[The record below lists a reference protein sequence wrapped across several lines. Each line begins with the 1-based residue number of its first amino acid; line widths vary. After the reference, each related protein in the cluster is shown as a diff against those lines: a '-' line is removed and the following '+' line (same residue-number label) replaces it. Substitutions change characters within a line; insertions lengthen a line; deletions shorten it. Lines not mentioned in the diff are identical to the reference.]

1 MEVSHSRSHYFVGLQ
16 GPIKRRFVLVLMFC
30 ILIILLVQIHSELY
44 LYMVFILIN
53 MVQTM
58 CVVFLAVGMFSAS
71 KVLEVDITHQ
81 SNVVGNGDARLAF
94 RHHTSWKRIKSD
106 YVMQQIISFKGIGSS
121 FLVEIVPRF
130 QVFWSLQPDEGNLN
144 SKRSSAALIKKAEDT
159 TANDEGSH
167 ESSGGGGTTSMKP
180 WKELTPELRY
190 VSGYLQHRKEDKGRV
205 KWHTCLFSYFI
216 QSKRLVVKS
225 KNSKK
230 VIGEFAVNS
239 AW

>member
-1 MEVSHSRSHYFVGLQ
+1 
-16 GPIKRRFVLVLMFC
+16 
-30 ILIILLVQIHSELY
+30 
-44 LYMVFILIN
+44 

-58 CVVFLAVGMFSAS
+58 CVVFVLAVGMFSAS

-81 SNVVGNGDARLAF
+81 SNVVGDGDARLAF
-94 RHHTSWKRIKSD
+94 HHHHQTSWKSLMKSD
-106 YVMQQIISFKGIGSS
+106 NVMQQIIRSKGIGRS

-144 SKRSSAALIKKAEDT
+144 SKQSSAALIKKAEDT
-159 TANDEGSH
+159 TAADDEGSH
-167 ESSGGGGTTSMKP
+167 DGSGGGGGGTTSLKP

-216 QSKRLVVKS
+216 QSKRLIVKS